1 MNLHPTA
8 HLIAEYLR
16 AKPAQAPECLAP
28 TLTLPGVPIAAPAAR
43 QTPSRAI
50 RDMSRARQTSYV
62 EVPTSGWF

>member
-43 QTPSRAI
+43 QTPARAI
-50 RDMSRARQTSYV
+50 RCTDGYECFDFGDRD
-62 EVPTSGWF
+62 